1 MTGVELISIGLSNE
15 SCLAIEQINT
25 ICSFTG
31 KHIDR
36 GVKLKNVISS
46 NFTDLSF
53 IRYNSG
59 YCCIEIAKCMAPMS
73 KESKASLRNYSFFAT
88 KSGIALLN
96 KDNMQEVLLSEK
108 QTPFVFAVSYN
119 GKKHIS
125 YKTISQY
132 DSDNFTV
139 FTDIGEVYLRKTELL
154 EIIPIIKRWYS
165 VIKGKEES
173 TTQPTNFTKDEILS
187 GIVQDHKVEKYGVV
201 KFFEENAILEKYRA
215 GTLLNLLVHIL
226 KKTIHGKD

>member
-15 SCLAIEQINT
+15 GSLNVDRVKT

-31 KHIDR
+31 KAIER

-46 NFTDLSF
+46 NFTDIAF
-53 IRYNSG
+53 IRYDSG
-59 YCCIEIAKCMAPMS
+59 YCCVELAKCMAPIS

-88 KSGIALLN
+88 KSGIVLLN
-96 KDNMQEVLLSEK
+96 KDNLQEVVLSEK
-108 QTPFVFAVSYN
+108 QTPFVLAVSYN

-125 YKTISQY
+125 YKTSPQY

-139 FTDIGEVYLRKTELL
+139 FTDVGEVYLRKTELL
-154 EIIPIIKRWYS
+154 EILPIIKRWYS
-165 VIKGKEES
+165 IIPGKEES

-187 GIVQDHKVEKYGVV
+187 GIVQDHKVEKYGAI

-226 KKTIHGKD
+226 KKSIHGKD